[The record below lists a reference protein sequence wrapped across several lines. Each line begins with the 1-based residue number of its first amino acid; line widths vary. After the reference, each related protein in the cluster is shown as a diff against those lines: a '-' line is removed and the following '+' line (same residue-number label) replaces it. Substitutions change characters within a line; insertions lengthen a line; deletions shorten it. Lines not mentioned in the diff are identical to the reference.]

1 MTYVRQLKEDASP
14 LPVIGSASRHD
25 PGVSWVVLKPPNTLR
40 TSHDV
45 QVIRLVPVRNDH
57 RVVAAGN
64 QYYIAILDRH
74 GFVEI
79 PRVRVDALKN
89 ESLRR
94 INTMIIRFFQKAFGR
109 KIIDFVFVGRIAGR
123 M

>member
-1 MTYVRQLKEDASP
+1 M
-14 LPVIGSASRHD
+14 
-25 PGVSWVVLKPPNTLR
+25 SWVVLKPPNPLR

-45 QVIRLVPVRNDH
+45 QVIRLVPMRNDH

-64 QYYIAILDRH
+64 EDHIAIFDGHR
-74 GFVEI
+74 FIEI

-94 INTMIIRFFQKAFGR
+94 INAMIIRFFEKAFGR
-109 KIIDFVFVGRIAGR
+109 KIIDFVFVGWIAGR